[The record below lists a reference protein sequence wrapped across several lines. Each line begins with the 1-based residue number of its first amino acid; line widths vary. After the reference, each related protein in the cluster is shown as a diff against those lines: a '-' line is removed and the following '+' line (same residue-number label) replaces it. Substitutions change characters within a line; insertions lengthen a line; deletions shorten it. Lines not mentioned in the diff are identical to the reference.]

1 MSKFG
6 TAKRKNEKCKRKKH
20 HNLQELQMQNTWKKE
35 INIRCLSQNSWNI
48 TAKKQTNVPLKSSEN
63 PTLMHMFFKP
73 RVASPPCVVV
83 PAPRPWI
90 DCIHDEE
97 SVDISLASRCLQWY
111 FDIWCDD
118 YVNISAIE
126 FHHCHHVFV
135 GFYLEY
141 SLLSLF
147 PTKMDMGCGW
157 AQHVS
162 QQF

>member
-1 MSKFG
+1 MKN
-6 TAKRKNEKCKRKKH
+6 AKEKTP
-20 HNLQELQMQNTWKKE
+20 QPAELQMQNTWKKRKQISGFFPRIHE
-35 INIRCLSQNSWNI
+35 TSQQ
-48 TAKKQTNVPLKSSEN
+48 KKQTNFPLKSSECWLWC
-63 PTLMHMFFKP
+63 TCFLT
-73 RVASPPCVVV
+73 ASRLPLCVIV

-118 YVNISAIE
+118 NVNISAIE
-126 FHHCHHVFV
+126 FQHCHHVFV

-157 AQHVS
+157 VQHVS